1 MLDIIYNSCKDL
13 GSVFGF
19 GAFEGFIIY
28 SGIVVYGCLKASN
41 KKNNKVIIAKG
52 K

>member
-1 MLDIIYNSCKDL
+1 MIDIIYNSCKTL
-13 GSVFGF
+13 GSIFGF

-28 SGIVVYGCLKASN
+28 SGIIVYGCFKASSQKD
-41 KKNNKVIIAKG
+41 KKIVMAKE